1 MVIASA
7 LTAARGIE
15 RTEPA
20 GWVFQALDGVAQI
33 GGASGAA
40 QSVATACTGAA
51 QKKRAQTAAARVGM
65 KYRIV
70 DSVLSYP
77 RLKLKAG
84 RANSANH

>member
-1 MVIASA
+1 M
-7 LTAARGIE
+7 TAARGIE

-20 GWVFQALDGVAQI
+20 GWVFQVLDGVAQI

-40 QSVATACTGAA
+40 QSVATAFAGAA

-77 RLKLKAG
+77 WMNLEAG
-84 RANSANH
+84 SANSANH